1 MTKAKKLSVLKKL
14 LTHYIGCLNDTVKH
28 MNGGTVWCEGL
39 CVMISNDESYSLFK
53 NEDLKIED
61 IPELMKQKPKSFT
74 NGCYSY
80 SYWWKL
86 DTKSGVKSRINA
98 INKAIVLLK

>member
-74 NGCYSY
+74 N
-80 SYWWKL
+80 YWWKL